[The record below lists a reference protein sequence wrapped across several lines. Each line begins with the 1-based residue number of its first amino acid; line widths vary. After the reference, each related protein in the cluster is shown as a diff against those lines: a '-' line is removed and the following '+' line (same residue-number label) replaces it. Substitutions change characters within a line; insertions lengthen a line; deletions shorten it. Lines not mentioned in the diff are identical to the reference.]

1 MYLGNSDDDDSIGGW
16 AGDGTREIV
25 WRLKKGGKKR
35 IITHF
40 IYTAIA
46 REFLK
51 KRFPRLEGAGKGRE
65 IGIWKMNSGNE
76 W

>member
-16 AGDGTREIV
+16 AGDGPGEIV
-25 WRLKKGGKKR
+25 WRLKWGGKKR

-51 KRFPRLEGAGKGRE
+51 IRTPHLEGAGKGRK
-65 IGIWKMNSGNE
+65 IGILNMKSGNE